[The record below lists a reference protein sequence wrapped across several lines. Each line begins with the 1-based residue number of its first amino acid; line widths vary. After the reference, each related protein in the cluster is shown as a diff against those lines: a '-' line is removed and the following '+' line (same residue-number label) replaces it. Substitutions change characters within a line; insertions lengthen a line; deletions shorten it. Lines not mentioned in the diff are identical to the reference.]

1 MTNLEKIYF
10 VLIIVFGKN
19 SVICDLNFYQNLH
32 KTCNFAKINSNYL
45 YIFIRICTWFNL
57 IMLKKECQIVS

>member
-19 SVICDLNFYQNLH
+19 SVIFDLNFYQNLH
-32 KTCNFAKINSNYL
+32 KTCNFAKNKFKLSLHLHPYL
-45 YIFIRICTWFNL
+45 H
-57 IMLKKECQIVS
+57 MV